1 MVILVLFF
9 FSDSFFGSVD
19 FLEYDR
25 GNGFISRNLLF
36 LPGSQGGIS
45 LLKFFFGGEGC
56 GYWKGEPEF

>member
-25 GNGFISRNLLF
+25 GNGFISRKLLF

-45 LLKFFFGGEGC
+45 LLKFFFGG
-56 GYWKGEPEF
+56 